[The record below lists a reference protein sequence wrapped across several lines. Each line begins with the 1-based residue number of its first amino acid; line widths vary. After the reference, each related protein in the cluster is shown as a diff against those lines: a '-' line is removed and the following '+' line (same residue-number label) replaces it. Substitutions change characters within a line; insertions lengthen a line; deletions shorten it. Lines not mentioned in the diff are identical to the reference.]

1 MDGRPDSA
9 AAAAAI
15 ISYRSTRETD
25 DFRNALNPWTRDAPL
40 SRAESLLDGESESVR
55 AAALSNKHTRRSLGG
70 N

>member
-1 MDGRPDSA
+1 MDGRPGSA

-25 DFRNALNPWTRDAPL
+25 DFKNSIRGHGMHLCL
-40 SRAESLLDGESESVR
+40 SSSFTSRESESVR
-55 AAALSNKHTRRSLGG
+55 AAALSNKHTRRFLGG